1 MKISLLLSV
10 FILFT
15 ASAPA
20 LDLTGLVTP
29 ETISAHHEALD
40 LSPEQEAELTQIYE
54 AAKSEAATLET
65 AVREAEKQLTD
76 LLKEHDVTSES
87 TDARLDA
94 LLEAEAK
101 LKKLKLR
108 TLITLRSKLS
118 PGQLKMA
125 ITFASEDKQES
136 VPLEAQIEVKAN
148 RLKAAFDELGFTP
161 GPALKQRGEDI
172 LELIRNHEL
181 SAADEALNKLITE
194 TGLDAPIDSASIDFS
209 TSAPGETDLEVLKQR
224 FEQVETK
231 AKSVVFLP
239 TLRQLIKGRDALELA
254 KANEDA
260 EQVGRILT
268 WAENLLDPS
277 ASGQ

>member
-108 TLITLRSKLS
+108 TFITLRSKLS
-118 PGQLKMA
+118 PGQLNMA

-161 GPALKQRGEDI
+161 GPELKQRGEEI

-181 SAADEALNKLITE
+181 SAADEALNKLIAE
-194 TGLDAPIDSASIDFS
+194 TGLDAPVDNASIDFS
-209 TSAPGETDLEVLKQR
+209 TSAPGDTDLETLKR
-224 FEQVETK
+224 RYEEVDKK
-231 AKSVVFLP
+231 ARNMSFLP
-239 TLRQLIKGRDALELA
+239 TMRQLIKGRDALEQA
-254 KANEDA
+254 KQNEDA
-260 EQVGRILT
+260 EEVGRILT
-268 WAENLLDPS
+268 WAENLL
-277 ASGQ
+277 AQ